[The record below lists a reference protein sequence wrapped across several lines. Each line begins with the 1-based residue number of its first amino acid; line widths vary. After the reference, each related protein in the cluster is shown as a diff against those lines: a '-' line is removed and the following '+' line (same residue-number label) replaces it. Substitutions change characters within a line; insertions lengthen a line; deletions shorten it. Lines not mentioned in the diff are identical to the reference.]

1 MNMKTVHLYLVFEFK
16 RSMSHYQRNS
26 RAKLIFKGWF
36 IKQPIHAQSLA
47 VSNAEIYNLR
57 SHLHL
62 FMMTRYIRR
71 LLFVFAMKN
80 TIKVKKV
87 LEVNKR
93 CLNQNSRTMLMTKK
107 IFVPSIRPLEC
118 VSVVRTDV
126 LPGPGGIMSLQV
138 IFVGFISNR

>member
-1 MNMKTVHLYLVFEFK
+1 M
-16 RSMSHYQRNS
+16 
-26 RAKLIFKGWF
+26 
-36 IKQPIHAQSLA
+36 KQPIHAQSLA
-47 VSNAEIYNLR
+47 VSNAEIYTLR

-80 TIKVKKV
+80 TIYFEVKKV

-93 CLNQNSRTMLMTKK
+93 CLNQNSRTILMTKK
-107 IFVPSIRPLEC
+107 IFVPSIRQLEF

-138 IFVGFISNR
+138 SLVGFIS

>member
-1 MNMKTVHLYLVFEFK
+1 
-16 RSMSHYQRNS
+16 MSHYQRNS

-80 TIKVKKV
+80 TIISVKKL

-93 CLNQNSRTMLMTKK
+93 RLNQNSRTILMTKK
-107 IFVPSIRPLEC
+107 IFVPSIRQLEF